1 MEEVPAMRVLFW
13 PLHIGYTNAFVS
25 GRHEYLLP
33 VDETGDAGGR
43 GDDWP
48 RAREAS
54 WRELRREPVDVV
66 VLQRPEE
73 IDVVHEMTGRR
84 PGRDIPAVYLEHSAP
99 GPDACRSVHPLAD
112 STHIPIVHVS
122 DFNRLYWDN
131 GAARTFVIQ
140 PGVPD
145 PGPRYT
151 GELDRI
157 GVVIN
162 DPLLR
167 GRAAGADLLPRF
179 GRIAAVDLFGRGG
192 DALVD
197 SLPVEAVGVHAAG
210 ELPPA
215 QLASELA
222 RHRVYLRPSRWTSLG
237 FSLLEAMHL
246 GMPIVAVP
254 GPGIAQAVPS
264 DVGVVSAD
272 VDVLCHAVADCME
285 DPELAREM
293 GARARRHALLHYGHE
308 RFLREWDDVLD
319 DVAASP
325 GHGRERSF
333 AAAEWRMS

>member
-1 MEEVPAMRVLFW
+1 MRILFW
-13 PLHIGYTNAFVS
+13 HLHTGYTNAFVS

-33 VDETGDAGGR
+33 RDAAGDAGGR
-43 GDDWP
+43 GLEGHDWP

-54 WRELRREPVDVV
+54 WRELRNEPVDVV

-84 PGRDIPAVYLEHSAP
+84 PGRDIPSVYLEHSAP

-112 STHIPIVHVS
+112 SIDIPIVHVS

-131 GAARTFVIQ
+131 GCARTFVIQ
-140 PGVPD
+140 PGTPD
-145 PGPRYT
+145 PGPQYT

-162 DPLLR
+162 DPVRR
-167 GRAAGADLLPRF
+167 GRAAGTDLLPRF
-179 GRIAAVDLFGRGG
+179 GRVAAVDVFGRGG
-192 DALVD
+192 DELLE
-197 SLPVEAVGVHAAG
+197 SLPADGAGVHAAG

-215 QLASELA
+215 RFATELA
-222 RHRVYLRPSRWTSLG
+222 RHRVYLHPSRWTSLG

-254 GPGIAQAVPS
+254 GPEIARAVPS

-272 VDVLCHAVADCME
+272 VEVLCHAVADCMD
-285 DPELAREM
+285 DPELAHEM
-293 GARARRHALLHYGHE
+293 GARARRHALLHYGHD
-308 RFLREWDDVLD
+308 RFLREWDQVLAD
-319 DVAASP
+319 IFASS
-325 GHGRERSF
+325 GHGRTRSL
-333 AAAEWRMS
+333 ATAEWRIS